1 MNLIQFKKYIT
12 KRNIILAAFSLLM
25 IIGLI
30 CASTFSRYKSLE
42 QLEADAYLEN
52 FYAIARLYYIKDG
65 ETTRREATINDEGYI
80 ELTPKEFQ
88 TITVDVEYTGKA
100 KHIVVLSL
108 IVVGFAVPQKLFRT
122 KMAEPLKMI
131 ILN

>member
-12 KRNIILAAFSLLM
+12 KRNVILATFSLLM

-30 CASTFSRYKSLE
+30 CSSTFSRYKSLE
-42 QLEADAYLEN
+42 QLEAAAYLEN
-52 FYAIARLYYIKDG
+52 FHAIARLYYIKDG
-65 ETTRREATINDEGYI
+65 ETDRREATINDGGYI
-80 ELTPKEFQ
+80 ELTPKEFE

-108 IVVGFAVPQKLFRT
+108 IVVGFVTIQKLFRT
-122 KMAEPLKMI
+122 KTAKPLHMI

>member
-12 KRNIILAAFSLLM
+12 KRNVILATFSLLM

-30 CASTFSRYKSLE
+30 CSSTFSRYKSLE
-42 QLEADAYLEN
+42 QLEAAAYLEN
-52 FYAIARLYYIKDG
+52 FHAIARLYYIKDG
-65 ETTRREATINDEGYI
+65 ETDRREATINDGGYI
-80 ELTPKEFQ
+80 ELTPKEFE
-88 TITVDVEYTGKA
+88 TITVDVEYTEKQ

-108 IVVGFAVPQKLFRT
+108 IVVGFVTIQKLFRT
-122 KMAEPLKMI
+122 KTAKPLHMI